1 MRLGLAD
8 HVAAGE
14 DPQPGVD
21 VHGEHDRAVEP
32 ADGVVVPAA
41 KHHAGRFS
49 DRVDPESNSL
59 PGDLG
64 DTVAA
69 QQARQARVAV
79 ENVAITVDEVAAAC
93 DEGDRRIL
101 QERGLGGET
110 VRADE
115 IVGTHHL
122 DQLPT
127 GLPDGCAPVGR
138 QRKGS
143 FGADVSDARVVEP
156 CDHATGAV
164 GRAVVPDHH
173 LKVCILARQHR
184 PQGRR
189 QGWCALVD
197 RDTNGNVRSHQLLT
211 GLSRTCGCPTDPP
224 TRSFLNRS
232 VSLPPG
238 GDHTRLWSQ

>member
-1 MRLGLAD
+1 LAD

-21 VHGEHDRAVEP
+21 VHSKHDRAVEP
-32 ADGVVVPAA
+32 ADGLVVTAA
-41 KHHAGRFS
+41 KHDAGGFS
-49 DRVDPESNSL
+49 DGVDPESNRR

-64 DTVAA
+64 DTVAP

-79 ENVAITVDEVAAAC
+79 ENITIAVDEVAAARN
-93 DEGDRRIL
+93 EGDRRIL
-101 QERGLGGET
+101 QERGLGGEA

-115 IVGTHHL
+115 VVGAHHL

-127 GLPDGCAPVGR
+127 GLPDGCAPVGG

-143 FGADVSDARVVEP
+143 FGADVSDARVVEL
-156 CDHATGAV
+156 CDHAAGAV
-164 GRAVVPDHH
+164 GRPVVPDHH
-173 LKVCILARQHR
+173 LKVSIFAGQHR

-197 RDTNGNVRSHQLLT
+197 RDTNGNVRSHQLFT

-224 TRSFLNRS
+224 TRS
-232 VSLPPG
+232 
-238 GDHTRLWSQ
+238 